1 MKRTDAFPR
10 HHRTIYSSIK
20 LPGPP
25 TSSGGEEKAVTR
37 LPLITLP
44 ILSTTYTPSS
54 LRTLAHARYPVSRVG
69 LATRP
74 EITPMASQPQ
84 VAANRLNALK
94 STGPR
99 TAEGKAVSSQNAFQ
113 SGLDAESQFVYG
125 ENQDEFAVLQQ
136 EYMERFRPVSPEER
150 FQIDNLIRC
159 EWMLRRFFR
168 VEAHLWEYHVIRAS
182 RSEGTPLGESF
193 DKASTVFMRLQRR
206 VTLTEKAYNAAYAE
220 LQRLRAERM
229 PVSGSPAAGLPAA
242 ALDPDSAGPL
252 SAPPQLS
259 PDEYVSAKL
268 GSFLN
273 SLEELVPVPDASPS
287 ANPSPAE
294 IASPA
299 SSGAADSAIK

>member
-1 MKRTDAFPR
+1 
-10 HHRTIYSSIK
+10 
-20 LPGPP
+20 
-25 TSSGGEEKAVTR
+25 
-37 LPLITLP
+37 
-44 ILSTTYTPSS
+44 
-54 LRTLAHARYPVSRVG
+54 
-69 LATRP
+69 
-74 EITPMASQPQ
+74 MASQPQ

-125 ENQDEFAVLQQ
+125 ENQDEFAVLQR

-220 LQRLRAERM
+220 LQRLRAERT
-229 PVSGSPAAGLPAA
+229 PVSSTGASNQPAA
-242 ALDPDSAGPL
+242 ASDPNSTGQPFSPA
-252 SAPPQLS
+252 QLS
-259 PDEYVSAKL
+259 PDEYVAAKL

-273 SLEELVPVPDASPS
+273 SLDELVPVPDASPC
-287 ANPSPAE
+287 ADPAPPE
-294 IASPA
+294 IASPPA
-299 SSGAADSAIK
+299 SGAADSAIK